1 MNSFWID
8 NFKNKHFES
17 LDQNL
22 KTDVC
27 IIGGG
32 ITGISCGYYLSRAGL
47 NVCILEKD
55 KIMEKTSGHTYED
68 FKILIPV
75 THLGTTKQTKSVLR
89 GMLGAEID
97 FIIIELDIV
106 SNIGIASRKDAMLL
120 RSEIELPKL
129 KTNDNIRVRIMS
141 VGIKHIIVE
150 MYGKEVIIKAENLRH
165 TYIVNCKDLYNS
177 GEYLKV
183 KIKKLDLENNIYEL
197 DAKCFLENPY
207 KNIRKYITEY
217 RRIYRKS
224 NCIS

>member
-1 MNSFWID
+1 MNGNQQTTFSGNE
-8 NFKNKHFES
+8 NFKVK
-17 LDQNL
+17 
-22 KTDVC
+22 
-27 IIGGG
+27 
-32 ITGISCGYYLSRAGL
+32 
-47 NVCILEKD
+47 
-55 KIMEKTSGHTYED
+55 
-68 FKILIPV
+68 IPV

-106 SNIGIASRKDAMLL
+106 SNIGIASRKDTMLL